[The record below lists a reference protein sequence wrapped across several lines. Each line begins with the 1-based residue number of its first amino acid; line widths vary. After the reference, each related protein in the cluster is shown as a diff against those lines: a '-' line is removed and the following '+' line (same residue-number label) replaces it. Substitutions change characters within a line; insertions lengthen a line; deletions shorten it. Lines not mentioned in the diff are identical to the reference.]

1 MDGRS
6 RVLKRAAVGLAA
18 ILALAITAGSA
29 VAAITWEGANA
40 ALQERP
46 NQSGNGSVD
55 SNTWQDGNPMIA
67 ISNGGTVATN
77 YVHMLWEGD
86 MPPGGDAGNGCTAAS
101 CYVDY
106 TAACAVTA
114 PMGLT
119 APYCS
124 GIYYSRSADITS
136 GGAGTWTAPVRMN
149 TTTMHSRGASI
160 AAAGSNVYVV
170 SADKRGYYTQ
180 QCNADPAPLRFRM
193 SSTHGGTSANWG
205 AVTLLG
211 GSDALSEY
219 EYPTIAASGTNVY
232 VIATEMDNDAK
243 GYGNLILFRS
253 TNSGGT
259 FSAQT
264 IGRTTSRFETTGVST
279 GCNNAANGAGG
290 VPPTPLGLEGWSGYA
305 FVSATGD
312 ATPRVGAVWVRND
325 TGKVVAKIS
334 TDGGATWPGG
344 ANGAACTVGGTDACT
359 QNLIPSGGKGLGYDY
374 DQAAGG
380 CATTDLEFPAGG
392 GPDPGPCGVG
402 PWAVT
407 AAATGRIGFAWTSCG
422 AGNNFSGCSN
432 QDTTAPRGVYFRLWT
447 TAAGWSPKR
456 LVACLSNC
464 PSAPAAGSIGA
475 SYNGAYGLG
484 LAPWGTTGWGIIFSA
499 CPIQTGGLGGVD
511 YPCSENDTAPTMAGQ
526 SAVDPGAE
534 ILYKESGNN
543 GAGWNG
549 DWTIAAG
556 TACTTTNACYHRAV
570 SNAGGAATCGIMAAE
585 QCVRVAE
592 YANLIYD
599 RQSNTTNG
607 CAQPLANGPP
617 EVPCTRFINYL
628 GRPMSYYYD
637 YKTFMKL
644 GINA

>member
-6 RVLKRAAVGLAA
+6 RVLKRAAVGVAA

-29 VAAITWEGANA
+29 VAAITWEGANV

-46 NQSGNGSVD
+46 NTSGSAAQD
-55 SNTWQDGNPMIA
+55 SNTWEDGNPMIA
-67 ISNGGTVATN
+67 ISNGGTAATN
-77 YVHMLWEGD
+77 YVHMLWETD
-86 MPPGGDAGNGCTAAS
+86 KSPGVDAYP
-101 CYVDY
+101 YVDY
-106 TAACAVTA
+106 TAACSVTDPA
-114 PMGLT
+114 PMALPDP
-119 APYCS
+119 PYCS

-149 TTTMHSRGASI
+149 TTTSHSRGASI

-180 QCNADPAPLRFRM
+180 SCNADPSPLRFR
-193 SSTHGGTSANWG
+193 SSTTHGGLVGAWG
-205 AVTLLG
+205 AMTLLG
-211 GSDALSEY
+211 TSDVLGEY

-232 VIATEMDNDAK
+232 VIATSMVNDSARA
-243 GYGNLILFRS
+243 GNIVLFRS

-259 FSAQT
+259 FTSQT
-264 IGRTTSRFETTGVST
+264 IGKTTSRFETYGVST
-279 GCNNAANGAGG
+279 GCNLNATGSGG
-290 VPPTPLGLEGWSGYA
+290 VSPTPLGLEGWSGYA
-305 FVSATGD
+305 FVSSTGD
-312 ATPRVGAVWVRND
+312 ATDKVGAVWVRSD
-325 TGKVVAKIS
+325 TGKIVAKVS
-334 TDGGATWPGG
+334 VDGGATWPGG
-344 ANGAACTVGGTDACT
+344 ANGAACTAGGTDQCT
-359 QNLIPSGGKGLGYDY
+359 QNLIPSGGKGMGYDY

-407 AAATGRIGFAWTSCG
+407 AAAPGRIGFAWTSCG

-432 QDTTAPRGVYFRLWT
+432 QDTTAPRGVYFRLYT
-447 TAAGWSPKR
+447 TAGGWSPKR

-484 LAPWGTTGWGIIFSA
+484 LAPWGNTGWGIIFSA
-499 CPIQTGGLGGVD
+499 CPIQTGGLGGAID
-511 YPCSENDTAPTMAGQ
+511 YPCSENDTAPTMGVMP
-526 SAVDPGAE
+526 AVDPGAE

-556 TACTTTNACYHRAV
+556 TACTTANACFHKVA
-570 SNAGGAATCGIMAAE
+570 SNAGGGATCGIMGVE

-607 CAQPLANGPP
+607 CAQPVANGVP

-637 YKTFMKL
+637 YKAYLKL